1 MQKPKAKVKLKAKKK
16 EATPQVITM
25 DTPGLKV
32 QPAGIT
38 NGDVLLPILSHGI
51 PVKSGSPLAPNP
63 TANFNVNTKDG
74 ITATPNNDGTAI
86 RLNLKQA
93 PAKPATKAQVE
104 SESEG
109 EAFDGL
115 W

>member
-1 MQKPKAKVKLKAKKK
+1 
-16 EATPQVITM
+16 M

-51 PVKSGSPLAPNP
+51 PVKSGSPIAPNP

-74 ITATPNNDGTAI
+74 IKATSNNDGTAI
-86 RLNLKQA
+86 RLSMNQKA
-93 PAKPATKAQVE
+93 GTPAAKAQVE
-104 SESEG
+104 SESV
-109 EAFDGL
+109 D
-115 W
+115 

>member
-1 MQKPKAKVKLKAKKK
+1 
-16 EATPQVITM
+16 M

-32 QPAGIT
+32 QPAGVT
-38 NGDVLLPILSHGI
+38 DGDVQIPIVPAGI
-51 PVKSGSPLAPNP
+51 PVKPAGDPIAPNP

-74 ITATPNNDGTAI
+74 IKATPNNDGTAI
-86 RLNLKQA
+86 RLSMNQKAPAAAPAAPAA
-93 PAKPATKAQVE
+93 PAKPATKAQVASENE
-104 SESEG
+104 S